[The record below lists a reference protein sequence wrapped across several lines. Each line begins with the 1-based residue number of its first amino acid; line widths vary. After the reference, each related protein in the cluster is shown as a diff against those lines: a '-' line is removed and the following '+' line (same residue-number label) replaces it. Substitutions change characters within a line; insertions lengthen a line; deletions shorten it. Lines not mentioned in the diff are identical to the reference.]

1 MYNAVINIKTE
12 QETKEK
18 AQLLA
23 KEIGMS
29 LSSLIKIY
37 LKQIVRTKK
46 VEFDLNEEPSKYLI
60 RMMMRLADK
69 HLKEGKASP
78 RFDDAK
84 DAIAYLE
91 KQGI

>member
-29 LSSLIKIY
+29 LSSLINIY